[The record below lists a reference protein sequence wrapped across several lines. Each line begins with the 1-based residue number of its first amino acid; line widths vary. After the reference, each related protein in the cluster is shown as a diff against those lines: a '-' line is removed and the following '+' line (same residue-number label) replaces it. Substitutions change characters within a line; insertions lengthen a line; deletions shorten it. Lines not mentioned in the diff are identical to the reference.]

1 MKAVLV
7 ALALF
12 AAPGTPGAQD
22 AGMVVDALRTGP
34 VFQAPGLDL
43 VDGAALTTA
52 LNGTDPQVDVAVV
65 DGPSASQI
73 LSGLSDP
80 GVVLLV
86 ITSDQ
91 QLSVAAG
98 TDATGRGVDAAEAL
112 RIELR
117 GTLGTPLGKRDLT
130 ALAAAFSTR
139 VSEQASGD
147 APDAPTP
154 TPPPGTGSPSPA
166 PTAAATPQPQP
177 AKQRGAGRVVLFTV
191 MPLLGM
197 GAVVT
202 SVALRH
208 RRGPQGPP
216 AA

>member
-98 TDATGRGVDAAEAL
+98 TDAT